1 MTFHT
6 NDLLSK
12 WGFGD
17 GDMLTDLLLDNNLEV
32 PYSAERMRY
41 DHVVLIEVVK
51 THVIPRID
59 ASIVAVEYGSLHNPI
74 RASEVNGKEVDWFK
88 YNEGIRL
95 SPETV
100 EVDDADILAIAR
112 RIKTDWEAK

>member
-17 GDMLTDLLLDNNLEV
+17 GDMLTDLLEDNGLDM
-32 PYSAERMRY
+32 PYDMERMRY
-41 DHVVLIEVVK
+41 DHMVLVEVVK
-51 THVIPRID
+51 TYVVPPIKETVVVI
-59 ASIVAVEYGSLHNPI
+59 EYNTNHNPI
-74 RASEVNGKEVDWFK
+74 RASEVNGKDVDWFK

-100 EVDDADILAIAR
+100 EVDDAEILTIAR
-112 RIKTDWEAK
+112 RIKTEWEAK